1 MFKKISLVFLIASVC
16 VISSCNS
23 KKVKP
28 TGFLHTYDTLKQT
41 DPDSE
46 RLFYEKKCVLWSRYK
61 KVIVDPVKI
70 YFSEEFKK
78 RKLDSKDIKKIASYF
93 HQAMVN
99 EIKKNYEI
107 VTEPAPDT
115 IRIRAAIVDVKPV
128 NIFDAYS
135 P

>member
-78 RKLDSKDIKKIASYF
+78 RKLDSKDIKKAQINFSADPKIIGESNF
-93 HQAMVN
+93 
-99 EIKKNYEI
+99 IKLFCCI
-107 VTEPAPDT
+107 H
-115 IRIRAAIVDVKPV
+115 
-128 NIFDAYS
+128 S
-135 P
+135 

>member
-46 RLFYEKKCVLWSRYK
+46 RLFYEK
-61 KVIVDPVKI
+61 
-70 YFSEEFKK
+70 
-78 RKLDSKDIKKIASYF
+78 SKFFPRKIADDAFY
-93 HQAMVN
+93 
-99 EIKKNYEI
+99 I
-107 VTEPAPDT
+107 
-115 IRIRAAIVDVKPV
+115 
-128 NIFDAYS
+128 IFFYHDKTTPTS
-135 P
+135 R